1 MHNFTQLIA
10 ALAAALAVHSVFLFI
25 KSRFF
30 SPIRD
35 LPGPRGSSWIFGSLK
50 DISKNEEAVTQEQW
64 VQQYGRT
71 YKYPAFLNK
80 NILFTLDHKALNHV
94 LMHHYVYQKH
104 DASRFHFTR
113 IVGPGLLVAEGDH
126 HKLQRRVMNPAFGP
140 APVRDLTETFI
151 DKSLE
156 LKDVWSSQIVNG
168 GGTAKINALDSI
180 SKMTLDVIGRVGF
193 NYEFDTLKES
203 GESNKLAQAFATIFG
218 DLDMEKAKYQPWTV
232 LQTLFP
238 ILRALPPVKI
248 PGLDSAQETMAKIG
262 QELLHESKKAL
273 QNSGDDLKSKDLLTL
288 LVKSNM
294 NGEPSQRMSDRDVL
308 AQIPTFL
315 VAGHETTRQ
324 VPTNLESKPQA
335 TYLPAGTTWALFG
348 LVQHQDVQK
357 KLREELRTMATDNPT
372 MEQLNLLPYLDAVV
386 KESLRL
392 YAPVPS
398 VLRVAA
404 QDDVIPLSHPLK
416 DNKGVEHHSISIAK
430 GQTVIVPLLAL
441 NRDKAT
447 WGEDAME
454 FKPERW
460 ERVPAAA
467 TSVPGVWGHM
477 MTFLGGPRACIGYR
491 LSLIEMKAL
500 LFVLVREFEFELAVP
515 SEEIIKK
522 TMIVQRPRVRS
533 EPEGGT
539 QLPLLVR
546 ACQKD

>member
-1 MHNFTQLIA
+1 MHNFTQLIGA
-10 ALAAALAVHSVFLFI
+10 VAAALVVHSVFLFI

-50 DISKNEEAVTQEQW
+50 EISKNEEAITQEQW
-64 VQQYGRT
+64 VQEYGRT
-71 YKYPAFLNK
+71 YKYPALFHK

-94 LMHHYVYQKH
+94 LMHHYIYQKH
-104 DASRFHFTR
+104 AASRFHFTR

-140 APVRDLTETFI
+140 AQVRDLTETFI

-168 GGTAKINALDSI
+168 GGTAKINALDWI
-180 SKMTLDVIGRVGF
+180 SKMTLDVIGLVGF
-193 NYEFDTLKES
+193 NYEFNTLKEN

-248 PGLDSAQETMAKIG
+248 PGLDSAQETMGKIG
-262 QELLHESKKAL
+262 EELLHDSKEAL
-273 QNSGDDLKSKDLLTL
+273 QNSGDDIRNLKSKDLLTL

-294 NGEPSQRMSDRDVL
+294 NGEPSQRMSDEDVL
-308 AQIPTFL
+308 AQIPTFF
-315 VAGHETTRQ
+315 VAGHETTST
-324 VPTNLESKPQA
+324 V
-335 TYLPAGTTWALFG
+335 GTTWALFG

-357 KLREELRTMATDNPT
+357 KLREELCTMATDNPT
-372 MEQLNLLPYLDAVV
+372 MEQLNSLPYLDAVV

-416 DNKGVEHHSISIAK
+416 DKKGVEHHSISIAK

-460 ERVPAAA
+460 EKVPEAA
-467 TSVPGVWGHM
+467 TSVPGIWGHM

-500 LFVLVREFEFELAVP
+500 LFVLIREFEFELAVP

-522 TMIVQRPRVRS
+522 TMIVQRPRVKS

>member
-1 MHNFTQLIA
+1 MSNFTQLIGA
-10 ALAAALAVHSVFLFI
+10 VTVALVIHSVFLFI

-30 SPIRD
+30 SPLRN
-35 LPGPRGSSWIFGSLK
+35 LPGPQGSSWIFGSLK

-64 VQQYGRT
+64 VQEYGRT
-71 YKYPAFLNK
+71 YKYPALFNK

-140 APVRDLTETFI
+140 AQIRDLTETFI
-151 DKSLE
+151 DKSME
-156 LKDVWSSQIVNG
+156 LKDVWLSQIASS
-168 GGTAKINALDSI
+168 GGTAKINVLDWI
-180 SKMTLDVIGRVGF
+180 SKMTLDVIGRAGF
-193 NYEFDTLKES
+193 NYEFDTLKEN
-203 GESNKLAQAFATIFG
+203 GESNKLAQAFAAIFS
-218 DLDMEKAKYQPWTV
+218 DLDMGKAKYQPWTV

-238 ILRALPPVKI
+238 TLRALPPLKI
-248 PGLDSAQETMAKIG
+248 PGLDSAQETMDKIG
-262 QELLHESKKAL
+262 KELLDESKKAL
-273 QNSGDDLKSKDLLTL
+273 ESSGDDIRNLKSKDLLTL

-294 NGEPSQRMSDRDVL
+294 NGEPSQRMSDEDVL
-308 AQIPTFL
+308 AQIPTFF

-324 VPTNLESKPQA
+324 EFS
-335 TYLPAGTTWALFG
+335 TTWALFA
-348 LVQHQDVQK
+348 LVQHPDVQR
-357 KLREELRTMATDNPT
+357 KLREELCTMATDNPT
-372 MEQLNLLPYLDAVV
+372 MEQLNTLPYLDAVV

-398 VLRVAA
+398 VLRVASH
-404 QDDVIPLSHPLK
+404 DDVIPLSQPLK
-416 DNKGVEHHSISIAK
+416 DKKGVEHHSISVAK
-430 GQTVIVPLLAL
+430 GQAVIVPLLAL

-447 WGEDAME
+447 WGDDAME

-460 ERVPAAA
+460 EKVPEAA
-467 TSVPGVWGHM
+467 TSVPGVWSHM

-515 SEEIIKK
+515 REEIIKK
-522 TMIVQRPRVRS
+522 TMIVQRPRVKS

-546 ACQKD
+546 VCQKD